1 VNKRRRDFPLAIIEA
16 ASNSGLTV
24 EEMRELFEDETGIY
38 MSKEDD
44 TKECAHKMKLFKDWL
59 RKEFDRA

>member
-1 VNKRRRDFPLAIIEA
+1 LAIIEA